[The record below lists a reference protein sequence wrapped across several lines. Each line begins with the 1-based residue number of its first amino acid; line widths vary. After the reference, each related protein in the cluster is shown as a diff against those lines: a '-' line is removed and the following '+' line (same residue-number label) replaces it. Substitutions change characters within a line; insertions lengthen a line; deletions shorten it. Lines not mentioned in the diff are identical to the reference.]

1 MDEFDDYLNTYD
13 YSKFID
19 KGEEEFIMRKCQLL
33 GIVYH
38 NPPTMVSEKFEVIKY
53 SLGPCEEYVA
63 IKTKEYIRLTRS
75 EENVAELYGNI
86 FPMKDEG
93 WLVNRIK

>member
-1 MDEFDDYLNTYD
+1 MDEFDEYLNTYD

-19 KGEEEFIMRKCQLL
+19 KGKEEFIKRKCQLL
-33 GIVYH
+33 GIAYH
-38 NPPTMVSEKFEVIKY
+38 NPPTIVSEKFKVIKY

-63 IKTKEYIRLTRS
+63 IKTKEYIRLSRS
-75 EENVAELYGNI
+75 EENVTELYGNI